1 MVVLKF
7 LERSSKLKK
16 LLLLNEIAKD
26 PDKSQNKL
34 ADILD
39 VSPSMVNNY
48 IKEFVEN
55 DWLEKDVKS
64 SRNMSY
70 YLTKEGESYKNKN
83 YFSYMV
89 ELIKLYEKTKEDIQ
103 NNLKKLL
110 LDQGINKVV
119 CYGAGKAADVVLL
132 AIKEM
137 NLEILGIVD
146 DDKCKIGD
154 YFHEYKIKN
163 PDEIDKLYP
172 DTIIISTV
180 EYSDIIYNK
189 IKHYEDN
196 GINII
201 KI

>member
-70 YLTKEGESYKNKN
+70 YLTKER
-83 YFSYMV
+83 V
-89 ELIKLYEKTKEDIQ
+89 I
-103 NNLKKLL
+103 
-110 LDQGINKVV
+110 
-119 CYGAGKAADVVLL
+119 
-132 AIKEM
+132 
-137 NLEILGIVD
+137 
-146 DDKCKIGD
+146 
-154 YFHEYKIKN
+154 KIKTTFHIWLN
-163 PDEIDKLYP
+163 
-172 DTIIISTV
+172 
-180 EYSDIIYNK
+180 
-189 IKHYEDN
+189 
-196 GINII
+196 
-201 KI
+201 